1 MTKTATQT
9 TAPTVIDF
17 VAKKLALQDNCRAL
31 DTARLMQEKIRD
43 NVDRPA
49 GPQPGKKR
57 FSQILNPRMT
67 LGKFKRAAQMA
78 LQLLSDD
85 TRIRISLRSEQGYYQ
100 GEMDCLCVVD
110 GTIYID
116 GAMIDAPLPSPMLD
130 PKRFREN
137 HPPRIVD

>member
-1 MTKTATQT
+1 MTKTATRT
-9 TAPTVIDF
+9 KIPTVIDF

-31 DTARLMQEKIRD
+31 DNARLMQGKPGD
-43 NVDRPA
+43 GRPA
-49 GPQPGKKR
+49 GTQPNHKR

-85 TRIRISLRSEQGYYQ
+85 ARIRISLRSEQGYYQ

-110 GTIYID
+110 DTIYID
-116 GAMIDAPLPSPMLD
+116 GALIDAPLPSPMTD
-130 PKRFREN
+130 PERFREKR
-137 HPPRIVD
+137 PPHIVD